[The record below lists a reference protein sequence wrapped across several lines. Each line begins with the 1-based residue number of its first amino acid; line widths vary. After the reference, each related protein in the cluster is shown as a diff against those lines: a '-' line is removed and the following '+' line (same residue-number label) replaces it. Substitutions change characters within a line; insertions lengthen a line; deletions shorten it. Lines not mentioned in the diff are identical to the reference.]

1 MWAIAMPNELTVDN
15 DFTGCARR
23 LAHLDELTAELLETL
38 G

>member
-1 MWAIAMPNELTVDN
+1 MPNELTVDN